1 MGSRPPTFESGSHE
15 PPFASH
21 PLNPSPVNA
30 ISKREIGR
38 PDQRGE
44 ATVRKLIWGFTW
56 FLVIGWTLVAW
67 VGHGLVGLVTGFVG
81 AGSAEL
87 TGFQVDPASL
97 PGLAE
102 LTRDLGEFA
111 IIAVWALGTF
121 GLLAIGWLLSL
132 FFPKRA
138 KPAPVMVPM
147 PGKNIGGG
155 WSNPSVGRAPF
166 DPPRDA
172 GPGRS
177 FPSAPYSPEPREADR
192 NPISR
197 GSLVDRMLSRKD
209 R

>member
-1 MGSRPPTFESGSHE
+1 LNLPPI
-15 PPFASH
+15 
-21 PLNPSPVNA
+21 NA
-30 ISKREIGR
+30 ISPHEIGR
-38 PDQRGE
+38 PDQGSKT
-44 ATVRKLIWGFTW
+44 AVRKLIWGFTW

-111 IIAVWALGTF
+111 IIAVWALGAF

-132 FFPKRA
+132 FFPKRV

-155 WSNPSVGRAPF
+155 WSGTPAGRSPF
-166 DPPRDA
+166 DRPRDTV
-172 GPGRS
+172 PGRS
-177 FPSAPYSPEPREADR
+177 FPSAPYSTEPREADR
-192 NPISR
+192 NPIPR